1 MVKHNCWVHTCTPDC
16 TCQTILV
23 VRVLNSVV
31 FVHGVSSLVDSDNP
45 KAAKKGE
52 PGTGDGNKMFLKG
65 VQKTKT
71 SDILIK
77 SSMEF

>member
-1 MVKHNCWVHTCTPDC
+1 M
-16 TCQTILV
+16 
-23 VRVLNSVV
+23 
-31 FVHGVSSLVDSDNP
+31 SSLVDSDNP

-65 VQKTKT
+65 VQKTKI